1 MKDKIKRTLENN
13 EKYMTLED
21 TRQLFEVMFETR
33 MRKSNFDAPRIFI
46 FIVYDVSLHN
56 IERVFDNYLSAHKYV
71 QERGRGRLMTIY
83 GMEVEK

>member
-1 MKDKIKRTLENN
+1 MKNKFERSPENDRR
-13 EKYMTLED
+13 YMTLED
-21 TRQLFEVMFETR
+21 TKELFEFMFETR